1 MPNYEDYN
9 NLGDAGVA
17 KEATAPEDEFF
28 HSVYIGGLAR
38 KNQTGVTEQAGLLHI
53 RGE

>member
-17 KEATAPEDEFF
+17 KEATAPEVTYED
-28 HSVYIGGLAR
+28 IGGL
-38 KNQTGVTEQAGLLHI
+38 KEEV
-53 RGE
+53 